1 MLSATLAKHI
11 QYINSHKDEKKLHVL
26 TVWAI
31 VDLESPKG
39 REIGKSMFQFK
50 FSSLDGNGQKVHF
63 HLRLSYPKKQIIKK
77 AMKRVR
83 FKRKSF

>member
-1 MLSATLAKHI
+1 MQHLVVNICIKLNNFFLYSKEMLSATLAKHI

-39 REIGKSMFQFK
+39 REIGKSMF
-50 FSSLDGNGQKVHF
+50 
-63 HLRLSYPKKQIIKK
+63 
-77 AMKRVR
+77 
-83 FKRKSF
+83 